1 MLFASGRNFISRKA
15 LGLTLKARR
24 EAFAGADVDQ
34 TLSKIKSSQTVGS
47 AYYPKT
53 NKSKLLSSSI
63 ESVGESIKSEKSLI
77 KRFAGHGL
85 LLASVALIFG
95 YSSMASGNSL
105 GVLDQSGGVGVS
117 NDRISMLQTGAV
129 LAVSTNSV
137 IATDIKAKA
146 ETASSQVYLAT
157 AGDSFLAKRQPVSTA
172 GTPAR
177 DITTYHVAD
186 GDTIWSIAGQFNI
199 TTDTLK
205 WANDLSDDSTLKP
218 GSALTILPV
227 NGILFTAQGGDDIN
241 AIADKYRA
249 SSALIDSYNEL
260 EGNAP
265 TAGQKLIIPDG
276 VMPEPPK
283 PVVQIATTNT
293 AIAPRAVAPNFT
305 PIYGGYNGYAYGYC
319 TWYVASRRSV
329 PSNWGNA
336 VSWYGSAQAS
346 GFGVSSAP
354 APGAI
359 AWERGNHVAYVESVS
374 GGMVTVSEMNYW
386 SNGGGW
392 NRVSYRTVPASSFL
406 YIY

>member
-1 MLFASGRNFISRKA
+1 M
-15 LGLTLKARR
+15 
-24 EAFAGADVDQ
+24 
-34 TLSKIKSSQTVGS
+34 
-47 AYYPKT
+47 
-53 NKSKLLSSSI
+53 
-63 ESVGESIKSEKSLI
+63 GESIKSEKSLI

-85 LLASVALIFG
+85 LLASVALVFG
-95 YSSMASGNSL
+95 YTSMASGNSL
-105 GVLDQSGGVGVS
+105 GVLDQGSGVGVS

-129 LAVSTNSV
+129 LAVSTNDV
-137 IATDIKAKA
+137 TATDIQAKA
-146 ETASSQVYLAT
+146 ETVSTQVYLAT

-172 GTPAR
+172 GSPTR

-186 GDTIWSIAGQFNI
+186 GDTIWSIASQFNI

-205 WANDLSDDSTLKP
+205 WANDLNDDSVLNP
-218 GSALTILPV
+218 GAALTILPV
-227 NGILFTAQGGDDIN
+227 NGILLTAQGGDDIG
-241 AIADKYRA
+241 ALAEKYRA

-283 PVVQIATTNT
+283 PVVPVYSASASTVV
-293 AIAPRAVAPNFT
+293 APRAVAPSFT
-305 PIYGGYNGYAYGYC
+305 PTYGGYNGYSYGYC

-336 VSWYGSAQAS
+336 VSWYYNAQAS
-346 GFGVSSAP
+346 GFGVGSAP

-359 AWERGNHVAYVESVS
+359 AWEHGNHVAYVESVS

-392 NRVSYRTVPASSFL
+392 NRVSYRTVPASTFL